1 MAVNSQ
7 PLELRRCV
15 ECRVAQRLPTAAI
28 YQSLREKKTFKLSI
42 DFEITLVTKLLILIV
57 IIT

>member
-1 MAVNSQ
+1 M
-7 PLELRRCV
+7 
-15 ECRVAQRLPTAAI
+15 